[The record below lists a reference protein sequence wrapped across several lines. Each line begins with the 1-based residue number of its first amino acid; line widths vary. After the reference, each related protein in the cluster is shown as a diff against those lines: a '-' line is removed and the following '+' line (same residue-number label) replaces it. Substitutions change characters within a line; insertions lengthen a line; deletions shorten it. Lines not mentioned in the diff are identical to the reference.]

1 MTRSDTIAEL
11 TKALVKAQKAVKG
24 AAKSSINPHFKSR
37 YADLSE
43 VMDACV
49 PALNANGLAVL
60 QPVRADGPLVT
71 ITTMLVHESGE
82 WIAEDLAMKA
92 VQDTPQGIGS
102 AITYGRRYGL
112 SALVGVAPEDDDGNA
127 ASQDNESARQQYAA
141 SQTAPPA
148 PPAPNGY
155 VKWIDSLYLV
165 ADEGTEAFRK
175 AWTHPGSTPELRA
188 YITKYG
194 RGKLEEMQSKAQ
206 QADNKAARVTS

>member
-1 MTRSDTIAEL
+1 MTRSDTISEL
-11 TKALVKAQKAVKG
+11 TKALVKAQKAVKS
-24 AAKSSINPHFKSR
+24 AAKSSINLHFKSR

-82 WIAEDLAMKA
+82 WIAEDLSMKA

-127 ASQDNESARQQYAA
+127 ASHGNGRTEQA
-141 SQTAPPA
+141 SLAPVPA
-148 PPAPNGY
+148 PPKGY

-165 ADEGTEAFRK
+165 ADNGTEALRA
-175 AWTHPGSTPELRA
+175 AWTESDPELRG
-188 YITKYG
+188 YFTKYAAD
-194 RGKLEEMQSKAQ
+194 KLADIKSKAQ
-206 QADNKAARVTS
+206 QADKAAGVTA

>member
-24 AAKSSINPHFKSR
+24 AAKSSLNPHFKSK

-43 VMDACV
+43 VMDACL

-60 QPVRADGPLVT
+60 QPVKADGPLVT

-92 VQDTPQGIGS
+92 VQDTPQGVGS

-127 ASQDNESARQQYAA
+127 ASHGNGRTEQTSSAPA
-141 SQTAPPA
+141 PA
-148 PPAPNGY
+148 PPKGY

-165 ADEGTEAFRK
+165 ADEGTEALRA
-175 AWTHPGSTPELRA
+175 AWTESDPELRG
-188 YITKYG
+188 YFTKFAAD
-194 RGKLEEMQSKAQ
+194 KLADIKSKAQ
-206 QADNKAARVTS
+206 QADKAAGVTA